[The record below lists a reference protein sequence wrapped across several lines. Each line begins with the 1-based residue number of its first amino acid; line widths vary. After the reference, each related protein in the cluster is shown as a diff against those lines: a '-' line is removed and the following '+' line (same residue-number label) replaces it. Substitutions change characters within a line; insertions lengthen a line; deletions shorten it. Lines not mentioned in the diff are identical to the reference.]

1 MPDARDQQLLDRLN
15 ALRPTPVTLDATK
28 PSFGSRAANPTDTSD
43 LTSRFARLQ
52 ATSPPQSQTQSA
64 VIYDDDTRDTEV
76 NEEDELSLDDLLA
89 DLQDERENSDTK
101 FERSDVDQAQ
111 DLMRQAREALGM
123 AQEEH
128 DSTHEKPAV
137 VEGYVGTET
146 QEEAGEA
153 QQTEEDEVDEYIQ
166 QALAAAELDGSE
178 DETSKHDAEDDETKG
193 AHEIDEEEKEEEDGD
208 NAHPSFS
215 LPSAPTSLPSTP
227 AAQVPSGT
235 LQLPSTPTSAPR
247 IAPPTRLTTS
257 SLMPTK
263 PTHETF
269 TDEEIATWCVIC
281 NEDATVKCLGCEG
294 DLYCGECWAEGH
306 TGSDAGYEER
316 KHRAVRF
323 VRGGKVGKVK
333 AKARRRLVGAA

>member
-28 PSFGSRAANPTDTSD
+28 PSFGSRAANTTDTSN

-52 ATSPPQSQTQSA
+52 TTSPPQSQTQSA
-64 VIYDDDTRDTEV
+64 VVYDDDTRDTEV
-76 NEEDELSLDDLLA
+76 NEEDELSLDALLA

-101 FERSDVDQAQ
+101 FERSDVNKAQ
-111 DLMRQAREALGM
+111 DLMRQARAALGE
-123 AQEEH
+123 AQVESDGRRDIEEQ
-128 DSTHEKPAV
+128 A
-137 VEGYVGTET
+137 GTET
-146 QEEAGEA
+146 QEEAET

-166 QALAAAELDGSE
+166 QALAAAELDESE
-178 DETSKHDAEDDETKG
+178 DETSKDDAEDDGTKG
-193 AHEIDEEEKEEEDGD
+193 AHEVDEEEKEEEEDGD
-208 NAHPSFS
+208 NAHPTFS

-247 IAPPTRLTTS
+247 TTPTTRTTAS

-306 TGSDAGYEER
+306 TGSDAGHEER
-316 KHRAVRF
+316 RHRAVRY
-323 VRGGKVGKVK
+323 VRDKKVGKV
-333 AKARRRLVGAA
+333 KARRRLVGAA

>member
-28 PSFGSRAANPTDTSD
+28 PSFASSAANPTDTSD

-52 ATSPPQSQTQSA
+52 ATSPPQSLSQSA
-64 VIYDDDTRDTEV
+64 FAHDDDYRDTEV
-76 NEEDELSLDDLLA
+76 NEEDQLSLDDLLA

-101 FERSDVDQAQ
+101 FERSDVDKAQ
-111 DLMRQAREALGM
+111 DLMRQARGPLGM
-123 AQEEH
+123 AQREN
-128 DSTHEKPAV
+128 DSTQEKPTV
-137 VEGYVGTET
+137 SIGTGT
-146 QEEAGEA
+146 QEEAET

-193 AHEIDEEEKEEEDGD
+193 AHEVDEEEKEEEDGD
-208 NAHPSFS
+208 HAHSTFS
-215 LPSAPTSLPSTP
+215 LPSAPTSLPSSP
-227 AAQVPSGT
+227 APHTISDT

-247 IAPPTRLTTS
+247 ITPPTRPTTS
-257 SLMPTK
+257 SLTSTK
-263 PTHETF
+263 PPHETF

-316 KHRAVRF
+316 RHKAVRY

-333 AKARRRLVGAA
+333 ARRRLVGAA